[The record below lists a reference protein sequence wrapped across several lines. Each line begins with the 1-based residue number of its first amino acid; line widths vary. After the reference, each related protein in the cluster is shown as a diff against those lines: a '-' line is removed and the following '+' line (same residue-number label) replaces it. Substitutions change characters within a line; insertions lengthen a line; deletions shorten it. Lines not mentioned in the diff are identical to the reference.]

1 MVEIGQG
8 MGEEVGRI
16 LDAAGFQVERQIAD
30 LQGIS
35 RVVIARKP

>member
-1 MVEIGQG
+1 
-8 MGEEVGRI
+8 MGAEVGRI

-30 LQGIS
+30 LQGIP